1 MYSII
6 NLSLNRLI
14 MCLAIEIHSKLT
26 FLLKTEF
33 DLINP
38 ADVIRITVDF

>member
-26 FLLKTEF
+26 FLFTMNKKTEF
-33 DLINP
+33 DLIDP
-38 ADVIRITVDF
+38 ADHHM